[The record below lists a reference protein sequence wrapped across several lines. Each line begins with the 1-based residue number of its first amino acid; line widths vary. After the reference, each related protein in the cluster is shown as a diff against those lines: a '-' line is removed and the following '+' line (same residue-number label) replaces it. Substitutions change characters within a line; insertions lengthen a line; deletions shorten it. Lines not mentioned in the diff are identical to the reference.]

1 MVQRFYMESR
11 VFSELCKAGSSKL
24 DVPPHGEV
32 RTVHL
37 QQKARLGDGLVLF
50 LHGVRQRREVCLM
63 ARIILVPQ
71 KERDHSGRGSAQEG
85 VRRLSS
91 LQGRLKILEVFPY
104 RCLVSVGDR
113 TGTSRGPHGQRPV
126 AEDPLAV
133 L

>member
-1 MVQRFYMESR
+1 
-11 VFSELCKAGSSKL
+11 
-24 DVPPHGEV
+24 
-32 RTVHL
+32 
-37 QQKARLGDGLVLF
+37 
-50 LHGVRQRREVCLM
+50 M

-85 VRRLSS
+85 VRWLYS

-113 TGTSRGPHGQRPV
+113 TGTSRGPHGQRTI

-133 L
+133 LGKFRQIRDPRHITETPFPLKSAEAVFDIGGVADSADFPVIHH